1 MKSHN
6 LQYSGAWRS
15 IISLQGFFWTA
26 SGSCCAPLCGI
37 VSGRRLCCP
46 QLTLK
51 KSHRH
56 LKEDSCGVVGRFQE
70 KLLHYYFKLLL
81 SQNAC
86 SKLLKAPLQTIW
98 TSLHTKW
105 DVAGKEQQF
114 SLWHWL
120 IPLTSFVA
128 TECLL
133 GFGLFLLSQARVQVR
148 ESKGG
153 GGLL

>member
-86 SKLLKAPLQTIW
+86 SKLLKAPLQTFLNFFAHKVRCCW
-98 TSLHTKW
+98 KGAAVFPVALTDTLHIICCNRMPSGVW
-105 DVAGKEQQF
+105 
-114 SLWHWL
+114 
-120 IPLTSFVA
+120 IIFV
-128 TECLL
+128 E
-133 GFGLFLLSQARVQVR
+133 S
-148 ESKGG
+148 SKGASEG
-153 GGLL
+153 I